1 MFFNNEYITED
12 ELVFYNFIDKL
23 EDIKTDHNLNIH
35 HHPDITS
42 FKIVQRK
49 HTNFINHFEKK
60 KNNNLLEFP
69 LHLIHLAKP
78 KINIE
83 KLDSFDLTKTTKNS
97 DSTFY
102 YIKMISSL
110 LNVNDTE
117 SIKKIK
123 MFNGDIYNTILFG

>member
-1 MFFNNEYITED
+1 MFVNNEYITED
-12 ELVFYNFIDKL
+12 ELVFYNFINKI
-23 EDIKTDHNLNIH
+23 EEINNHNLNIH

-60 KNNNLLEFP
+60 KNNNTLEFP

-83 KLDSFDLTKTTKNS
+83 KLDSFNLTKTTKNS

-110 LNVNDTE
+110 LNVNNAE

>member
-60 KNNNLLEFP
+60 KNNNPIEFP
-69 LHLIHLAKP
+69 LHLIHTAKP

-83 KLDSFDLTKTTKNS
+83 KLNSFNLIKTKNS
-97 DSTFY
+97 DSTIY

-110 LNVNDTE
+110 LNIDDTE
-117 SIKKIK
+117 SIKRIK
-123 MFNGDIYNTILFG
+123 RFNGDIYNTILFG

>member
-60 KNNNLLEFP
+60 KNINPIEFP
-69 LHLIHLAKP
+69 LHLIHTAKP

-83 KLDSFDLTKTTKNS
+83 KLDSFNLTKTKNS

-102 YIKMISSL
+102 YINMISSL
-110 LNVNDTE
+110 LNINDTE
-117 SIKKIK
+117 SIKKLK
-123 MFNGDIYNTILFG
+123 EFNGDIYKTIIHG

>member
-1 MFFNNEYITED
+1 MFVNNEYITED
-12 ELVFYNFIDKL
+12 ELVFYNFINKI
-23 EDIKTDHNLNIH
+23 EEINNHNLNIH

-60 KNNNLLEFP
+60 KNNNPLEFP

>member
-1 MFFNNEYITED
+1 MFVNNEYITED
-12 ELVFYNFIDKL
+12 ELVFYNFINKI
-23 EDIKTDHNLNIH
+23 EEINNHNLNIH

-60 KNNNLLEFP
+60 KNNNPLEFP

-83 KLDSFDLTKTTKNS
+83 KLDSFNLTKTTKNS

-110 LNVNDTE
+110 LNVNNTE

>member
-1 MFFNNEYITED
+1 MFVNNEYITED
-12 ELVFYNFIDKL
+12 ELVFYNFINKI
-23 EDIKTDHNLNIH
+23 EEINNHNLNIH

-60 KNNNLLEFP
+60 KNNNPLEFP

-78 KINIE
+78 KISIE
-83 KLDSFDLTKTTKNS
+83 KLDSFNLTKTTKNS

-110 LNVNDTE
+110 LNVNNTE
-117 SIKKIK
+117 SIKKRK
-123 MFNGDIYNTILFG
+123 MFNGDIYNTIIFE